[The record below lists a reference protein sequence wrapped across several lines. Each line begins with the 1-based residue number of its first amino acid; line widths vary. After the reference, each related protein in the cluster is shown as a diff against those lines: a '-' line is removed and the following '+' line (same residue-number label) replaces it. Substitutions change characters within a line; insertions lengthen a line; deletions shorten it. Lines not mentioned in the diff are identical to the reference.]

1 MIIFYLLT
9 ILASLPIIAYLLAQ
23 KTSNKGIIFGIS
35 VLVLSF
41 CLTIF
46 VSKFALVGSVKKQI
60 LNNKIFDQIYVDS
73 KISTKS
79 LKEIEDSFNEV
90 EIKNWLVGLITKSID
105 LKKLNSAES
114 LIVFS
119 ERFFIS
125 SDEKMIFYQ
134 LYTLL
139 RDEKFPVYKNASFKI
154 DFNATK
160 PCEILSGEINLL
172 IMNGPKIPIARREFI
187 NIQNLKLTNLDSVLP
202 GFDLASAY
210 LNEESIEL
218 NIDVICASNNEK
230 LYIQNII
237 VLDKNRI
244 LNTYK
249 IDSNEWLKKSQEL

>member
-1 MIIFYLLT
+1 MTIFYLLT
-9 ILASLPIIAYLLAQ
+9 ILASLPIIAYLFAQ

-35 VLVLSF
+35 VLVLCF

-46 VSKFALVGSVKKQI
+46 CLLYTSPSPRDIGI

-73 KISTKS
+73 KISTQF

-114 LIVFS
+114 LIAFS
-119 ERFFIS
+119 ERFFVS
-125 SDEKMIFYQ
+125 SDEKIIFYQ

-139 RDEKFPVYKNASFKI
+139 RDEKFPVYKNASFII

-160 PCEILSGEINLL
+160 PCEISSGEINLS
-172 IMNGPKIPIARREFI
+172 IMNGPKIPIAKREFI
-187 NIQNLKLTNLDSVLP
+187 NLQNLKLTNLDSVLP

-244 LNTYK
+244 FNTYK